1 MSGRKRSSQPY
12 EIKGVDALFGTVEPT
27 ETSDRSLP
35 LAAIIPSEQQPR
47 RYLDPEKLNH
57 LVESVKQHGI
67 LEPLL
72 VRPGEKGKYQLI
84 AGERRYRA
92 ATILGLSEV
101 PVVIRNFDDQE
112 ALQVAL
118 VENLQREDLNPV
130 EETEGILDLVAL
142 RIKKQRDDVIT
153 LLNQAAHPD
162 RNCVDNVIHTKEW
175 QILQEVFDA
184 VGRFTPESFRTN
196 RLPLLNLPNDVL
208 EALRQGK
215 LEYTKAR
222 VLSRVK
228 DETQRG
234 TLLNLVISKSLSLNE
249 IKQQVEE
256 IRASQKASKNPEQS
270 EETLKQEF
278 SSRLSEVNKLLKKGK
293 IWADSKKRQ
302 KAEKLL
308 AELAKLVD
316 N

>member
-1 MSGRKRSSQPY
+1 MNARKRSNQPY

-27 ETSDRSLP
+27 ESSDRSLP
-35 LAAIIPSEQQPR
+35 LANIIPSAQQPR
-47 RYLDPEKLNH
+47 RYFDPGKLNH

-101 PVVIRNFDDQE
+101 PVVIRDFDDQE

-118 VENLQREDLNPV
+118 VENLQREDLNPI
-130 EETEGILDLVAL
+130 EETEGVLDLVAL
-142 RIKKQRDDVIT
+142 RIKKQREDVIT
-153 LLNQAAHPD
+153 LLNQAAHPN
-162 RNCVDNVIHTKEW
+162 RNSVDNVIHTQEW
-175 QILQEVFDA
+175 QILQEVFDV

-222 VLSRVK
+222 VLARIK
-228 DETQRG
+228 DEAKRG
-234 TLLNLVISKSLSLNE
+234 ELLNMVISKDLSLNE
-249 IKQQVEE
+249 MKQQVEDTKS
-256 IRASQKASKNPEQS
+256 SQESSENS
-270 EETLKQEF
+270 EESLKQEF
-278 SSRLSEVNKLLKKGK
+278 SSRLTEVTKLLRKEK
-293 IWADSKKRQ
+293 IWTDAKKRQ

-308 AELAKLVD
+308 TELAKLAED
-316 N
+316 

>member
-1 MSGRKRSSQPY
+1 MNGRKRSSQPY
-12 EIKGVDALFGTVEPT
+12 EIKGVDALFGTVEAAAS
-27 ETSDRSLP
+27 SDRTLP
-35 LAAIIPSEQQPR
+35 LANIIPSAQQPR
-47 RYLDPEKLNH
+47 RYFDQEKLHH
-57 LVESVKQHGI
+57 LVESVQQHGI

-72 VRPGEKGKYQLI
+72 VRPREQGKYQLI

-101 PVVIRNFDDQE
+101 PVVIRDFDDQE

-118 VENLQREDLNPV
+118 VENLQREDLNPI
-130 EETEGILDLVAL
+130 EETEGVLDLVAL
-142 RIKKQRDDVIT
+142 RLQKPREDVIT
-153 LLNQAAHPD
+153 LLNQAAHRD
-162 RNCVDNVIHTKEW
+162 RYAVDNVIHSKEW
-175 QILQEVFDA
+175 QVLQEVFEA

-196 RLPLLNLPNDVL
+196 RLPLLNLPTDVL

-234 TLLNLVISKSLSLNE
+234 ELLDNAISQGLSLNE

-256 IRASQKASKNPEQS
+256 IKSAQIPAKDSEDS
-270 EETLKQEF
+270 EESLKQEF
-278 SSRLSEVNKLLKKGK
+278 SSRLLEVTKRLRKGK
-293 IWADSKKRQ
+293 IWTDSKKRQ

-308 AELAKLVD
+308 AELAKLVEH
-316 N
+316 